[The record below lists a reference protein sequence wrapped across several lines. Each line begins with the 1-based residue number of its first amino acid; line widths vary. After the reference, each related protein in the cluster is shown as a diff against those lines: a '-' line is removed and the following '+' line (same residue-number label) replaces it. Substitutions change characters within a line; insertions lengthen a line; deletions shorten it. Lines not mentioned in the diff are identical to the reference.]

1 MQVFTLRNGRITAR
15 LTDVGASLMAL
26 EVPDGRGRLEDVVLG
41 FDEPQRYLENRPYFG
56 CTTGRVANRIAGAR
70 FALDG
75 REHRLAANDGR
86 HHLHGGVQGFGRQL
100 WESRASG
107 DAVTF
112 ARTSPE
118 GEDGYPGT
126 LAVTVTYRLA
136 AELTIDMSAT
146 TDRATVVNLAN
157 HTYWNLAGHAAGDVR
172 AHELEILAD
181 RYTPNDSTRGP
192 VGTIEPVAGTRY
204 DFRVPRVIGGE
215 YDENFVV
222 LGRAGELRTVARAR
236 EPRSGRRLEVLTT
249 EPGVQLYTGNFL
261 DGSVRGKGGVAYA
274 KHGGFCLETQRFP
287 DAVHHAEWPTVV
299 LRPGET
305 YRHAMVLRFS

>member
-1 MQVFTLRNGRITAR
+1 MSVWFESI
-15 LTDVGASLMAL
+15 S
-26 EVPDGRGRLEDVVLG
+26 
-41 FDEPQRYLENRPYFG
+41 
-56 CTTGRVANRIAGAR
+56 IA
-70 FALDG
+70 
-75 REHRLAANDGR
+75 
-86 HHLHGGVQGFGRQL
+86 
-100 WESRASG
+100 
-107 DAVTF
+107 
-112 ARTSPE
+112 
-118 GEDGYPGT
+118 
-126 LAVTVTYRLA
+126 
-136 AELTIDMSAT
+136 
-146 TDRATVVNLAN
+146 
-157 HTYWNLAGHAAGDVR
+157 
-172 AHELEILAD
+172 
-181 RYTPNDSTRGP
+181 
-192 VGTIEPVAGTRY
+192 PVAGTRY